1 MINLLPPEEKKEILI
16 KKKLKL
22 VLIFE
27 LGLLLFLIS
36 ALFIAFS
43 IAIYLNGEI
52 NSEKIA
58 VFQKEED
65 IDLTTIADF
74 QKEIEALN
82 NKIKNVESFYNEQT
96 YLIPILEK
104 VSEKLSGR
112 SYLNNFSFT
121 KSSKTLKINLSGF
134 IPTRDDLL
142 AFKRNIESDKDFEN
156 VNFPPGNWISPTDI
170 EFFLSFE
177 LSLLALSEND

>member
-1 MINLLPPEEKKEILI
+1 MINLLPPEEKKGILI
-16 KKKLKL
+16 RKKLKL

-27 LGLLLFLIS
+27 LGILLFSIS
-36 ALFIAFS
+36 ALFIVFS
-43 IAIYLNGEI
+43 MAIYLNGEI
-52 NSEKIA
+52 NSEKIS

-74 QKEIEALN
+74 QKETEALN
-82 NKIKNVESFYNEQT
+82 KKIKNVESFYNKQT

-104 VSEKLSGR
+104 ISGKLPSR

-121 KSSKTLKINLSGF
+121 KSSETSKINLSGF
-134 IPTRDDLL
+134 ISTRDDLL
-142 AFKRNIESDKDFEN
+142 AFKRNIESDKDFKN
-156 VNFPPGNWISPTDI
+156 VSFPPGNWVSPTDI

-177 LSLLALSEND
+177 LK

>member
-1 MINLLPPEEKKEILI
+1 MINLLPPEEKKEILV

-27 LGLLLFLIS
+27 LGILLFLIS
-36 ALFIAFS
+36 ALFIVFS

-52 NSEKIA
+52 TSEKIT
-58 VFQKEED
+58 VSQREED
-65 IDLTTIADF
+65 IDLTTIANF

-82 NKIKNVESFYNEQT
+82 EKIKNVESHYNQQV
-96 YLIPILEK
+96 YLTPVLEK
-104 VSEKLSGR
+104 VFEKLPSQ

-142 AFKRNIESDKDFEN
+142 AFKRNIESDKDFKS
-156 VNFPPGNWISPTDI
+156 VSFPPGNWVSPTDI

-177 LSLLALSEND
+177 LR

>member
-1 MINLLPPEEKKEILI
+1 MINLLPPEEKEGILI

-27 LGLLLFLIS
+27 LGILLFLIS

-52 NSEKIA
+52 NLEKIA

-82 NKIKNVESFYNEQT
+82 NKIKN
-96 YLIPILEK
+96 
-104 VSEKLSGR
+104 
-112 SYLNNFSFT
+112 
-121 KSSKTLKINLSGF
+121 
-134 IPTRDDLL
+134 
-142 AFKRNIESDKDFEN
+142 
-156 VNFPPGNWISPTDI
+156 
-170 EFFLSFE
+170 
-177 LSLLALSEND
+177 

>member
-1 MINLLPPEEKKEILI
+1 MINLLPPEEKKGILI

-27 LGLLLFLIS
+27 LGILLFLIS
-36 ALFIAFS
+36 ALLIVFS

-58 VFQKEED
+58 VSQKEED

-74 QKEIEALN
+74 QKKIEALN
-82 NKIKNVESFYNEQT
+82 EKIKNVESFYNEQV
-96 YLIPILEK
+96 YLTPVLEK
-104 VSEKLSGR
+104 VFEKLPSQ

-121 KSSKTLKINLSGF
+121 KSSETLKINLSGF

-142 AFKRNIESDKDFEN
+142 AFKRNIENDKDFKN
-156 VNFPPGNWISPTDI
+156 ISFPPGNWVSQTDI

-177 LSLLALSEND
+177 LK

>member
-82 NKIKNVESFYNEQT
+82 NKIKN
-96 YLIPILEK
+96 
-104 VSEKLSGR
+104 
-112 SYLNNFSFT
+112 
-121 KSSKTLKINLSGF
+121 
-134 IPTRDDLL
+134 
-142 AFKRNIESDKDFEN
+142 
-156 VNFPPGNWISPTDI
+156 
-170 EFFLSFE
+170 
-177 LSLLALSEND
+177 

>member
-1 MINLLPPEEKKEILI
+1 MINLLPSEEKKEILI

-27 LGLLLFLIS
+27 LGILLFLIS

-43 IAIYLNGEI
+43 IVAYLNGEI
-52 NSEKIA
+52 NLEKAA
-58 VFQKEED
+58 VVNKEED

-74 QKEIEALN
+74 QKETETLN
-82 NKIKNVESFYNEQT
+82 KKIKSVESFYDGQT
-96 YLIPILEK
+96 YLTPVLEK
-104 VSEKLSGR
+104 ISEKLPSR

-121 KSSKTLKINLSGF
+121 KSSKTLQINLSGF
-134 IPTRDDLL
+134 IPTREDLL
-142 AFKRNIESDKDFEN
+142 AFKRNIEGDKDFKN
-156 VNFPPGNWISPTDI
+156 VSFPPGNWVSPTDI

-177 LSLLALSEND
+177 LSFFKP